1 MSLHDSAASAR
12 IEHLKSSAEALK
24 TNKRYVNAVVGF
36 FKALVLCGGPTGSTR
51 MIVYNSVLLLTTFI
65 GLFQMFPEGKNFQT
79 RRMMIENSPIQTWNQ
94 VHDFVSF
101 WKFYDDFLIKAYE
114 SNTDVRFRI
123 FFFFIFFFITIGY
136 ISMCACTMCR
146 ADVVCLLFFFSC
158 LFLFLICIFLLS
170 LSSFAIC
177 T

>member
-24 TNKRYVNAVVGF
+24 TNKRCVNGVVGF

-79 RRMMIENSPIQTWNQ
+79 RRMMIENSPIQTFNQ

-101 WKFYDDFLIKAYE
+101 WKFYDDFLIKAYDA
-114 SNTDVRFRI
+114 NTDVGFRI
-123 FFFFIFFFITIGY
+123 FFFH
-136 ISMCACTMCR
+136 
-146 ADVVCLLFFFSC
+146 
-158 LFLFLICIFLLS
+158 FLLYHYR
-170 LSSFAIC
+170 IYINVC
-177 T
+177 MYNV